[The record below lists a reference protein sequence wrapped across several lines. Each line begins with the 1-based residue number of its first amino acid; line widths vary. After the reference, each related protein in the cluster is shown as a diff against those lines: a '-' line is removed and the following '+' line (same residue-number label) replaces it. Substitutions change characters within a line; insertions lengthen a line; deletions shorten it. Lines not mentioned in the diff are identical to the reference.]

1 MTVAEQP
8 RASSQAAVVL
18 GGLSVLYLSL
28 ALLSTAPW
36 SQPHRSARAV
46 VAAATGVA
54 LLLAWAYFRRR
65 PKSQGMAIALAA
77 LPIASCLV
85 EFGVIGD
92 PHQTPVLLALLVATG
107 AGIRSRAAV
116 LVIMTTAGAAWLAV
130 ATAQGTRGGLTQG
143 FQLALACLLGG
154 SLHIIWRTREA
165 RLRKV
170 ASDLESSE
178 ELFRGI
184 FHASPVGIGLKDENG
199 KFVTANPALC
209 RLLGREE
216 QEILGST
223 SVPFTHPDD
232 RIVDQQTRQQLE
244 AAADGVAR
252 AEKRY
257 LRPSGEVRWAWLTVT
272 QVAGPAGQSW
282 RLAHIQDV
290 TERKAAE
297 QELRDSESNLAAVA
311 QVARRIRTGEDAH
324 TGIVAAARELAEAS
338 AAVLFEFDEDKVLV
352 VTAVAGLDL
361 LGTRLDM
368 TGPSINAHVARTA
381 EPLFL
386 ADAADHPMA
395 SPTLLA
401 ASRARSLLC
410 HPLIA
415 RGTVIGVLTVA
426 WDRRVDGMSNR
437 LARAVTML
445 ADEAALALDHE
456 RLLSDLEQRATH
468 DVLTG
473 LPNRRAWDSS
483 LDDMIT
489 AARMTG
495 HSVTV
500 ALADLD
506 HFKDYNDR
514 NGHAAGDDLLRTFA
528 TLGSSVM
535 RGDDLLARWGGE
547 EFAVAFPDCDAGTA
561 HAILTRL
568 RAVVPA
574 GQTCSVGVATWD
586 GYEDGKTLLKRADAA
601 LYEAKAAGRDRIVN
615 AVPLYRI
622 RTAPG
627 PRERRRP
634 EVASFDAP
642 EAHPS

>member
-1 MTVAEQP
+1 MTLAEQS
-8 RASSQAAVVL
+8 RTQGAAVL
-18 GGLSVLYLSL
+18 GRLSILYLL
-28 ALLSTAPW
+28 VALLSTAPW
-36 SQPHRSARAV
+36 SQSHRTARVAV
-46 VAAATGVA
+46 IAATAAA
-54 LLLAWAYFRRR
+54 LLVAWAYLRRR
-65 PKSQGMAIALAA
+65 PKSQGMVVALAA

-85 EFGVIGD
+85 EFGLTGD
-92 PHQTPVLLALLVATG
+92 SNQTPVLLALLVATG

-143 FQLALACLLGG
+143 FQLALACLLGV
-154 SLHIIWRTREA
+154 SLHVNWRRREA

-184 FHASPVGIGLKDENG
+184 FDASPVGIGLKDENG
-199 KFVTANPALC
+199 KFVTANAALC

-216 QEILGST
+216 DEILGST
-223 SVPFTHPDD
+223 SLPFTHPDD
-232 RIVDQQTRQQLE
+232 RIIDQQTRQQLE
-244 AAADGVAR
+244 VAADGVAR
-252 AEKRY
+252 VEKRY

-272 QVAGPAGQSW
+272 HVAGPAGRPW
-282 RLAHIQDV
+282 TLAHIQDV

-297 QELRDSESNLAAVA
+297 QQLRDSESNLAAVA

-324 TGIVAAARELAEAS
+324 TGIVTAARELAEAS
-338 AAVLFEFDEDKVLV
+338 AAVLFEFDADDVLV
-352 VTAVAGLDL
+352 VTAVSGLDL
-361 LGTRLDM
+361 LGTRLDK
-368 TGPSINAHVARTA
+368 TGPSLNAHVARTG

-386 ADAADHPMA
+386 ADAADHPMI
-395 SPTLLA
+395 SPTLLS
-401 ASRARSLLC
+401 ASRAQSLLC

-445 ADEAALALDHE
+445 ADEAALALDHQ
-456 RLLSDLEQRATH
+456 RLLSDLEQRATT

-483 LDDMIT
+483 LEKMIT

-495 HSVTV
+495 RSVTV

-506 HFKDYNDR
+506 QFKDYNDR
-514 NGHAAGDDLLRTFA
+514 YGHDAGDGLLRTFA
-528 TLGSSVM
+528 ILGSSVM
-535 RGDDLLARWGGE
+535 RGEDLLARWGGE
-547 EFAVAFPDCDAGTA
+547 EFAVAFPDCDADTA
-561 HAILTRL
+561 HPVLTRL

-574 GQTCSVGVATWD
+574 GQTCSIGVATWD

-601 LYEAKAAGRDRIVN
+601 LYEAKTAGRDQIVN
-615 AVPLYRI
+615 AIPLYRI
-622 RTAPG
+622 GAASG
-627 PRERRRP
+627 PRERRRA
-634 EVASFDAP
+634 EVAAVDAP
-642 EAHPS
+642 ELRLT